1 MNIREALP
9 TFLATRAAVT
19 GLVGAKIFPVI
30 RPQGITGTSLVFRVV
45 KGEDGA
51 ALDGDTHERV
61 YTLELVAWAP
71 NYPQAVAIGDV
82 LKTLFHGT
90 GNYAM
95 GELQIDES
103 YKTGEYDGDRV
114 TDMYADCGDYPITFV
129 FEFHWI
135 DA

>member
-1 MNIREALP
+1 MDIREALP
-9 TFLATRAAVT
+9 AFLATQAAVT
-19 GLVGAKIFPVI
+19 DLVGERIFPVI
-30 RPQGITGTSLVFRVV
+30 RPQGVSGKSLVFRVV
-45 KGEDGA
+45 KGEDGGA
-51 ALDGDTHERV
+51 IDGDTHERI

-71 NYPQAVAIGDV
+71 RYSEAIGIGAV

-90 GNYAM
+90 GAYTM

-103 YKTGEYDGDRV
+103 WKTGEYDGDRV
-114 TDMYADCGDYPITFV
+114 TDTYADCGEYPITYV